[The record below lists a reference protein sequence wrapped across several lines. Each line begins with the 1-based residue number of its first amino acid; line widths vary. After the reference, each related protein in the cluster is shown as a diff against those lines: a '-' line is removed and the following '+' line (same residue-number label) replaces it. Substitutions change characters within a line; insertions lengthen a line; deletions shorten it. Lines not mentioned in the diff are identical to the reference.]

1 MHPSEQTP
9 QAAVMMYVLA
19 YVAGIAAFAIAARR
33 RGLATDG
40 IAVIAASALLAGALG
55 AQVTQMLLGGVP
67 GKSLLGGVASG
78 FVAVIL
84 VKRALGI
91 VRPTGD
97 LFAFAIATGETIGRI
112 GCFFAGCCYGKATH
126 AAWGVMQHDGLR
138 HPTQLYSAFAA
149 ATTLAI
155 IVVLERKRALPE
167 NGLFYVQ
174 GALLCAS
181 RFVIEYFREGPQ
193 AALGFTTAQI
203 ACAIGFAFFAYRLS
217 GLVARTS
224 AREDV
229 RVATQPG

>member
-1 MHPSEQTP
+1 MHPSAQTP
-9 QAAVMMYVLA
+9 PAAVAFYVLA
-19 YVAGIAAFAIAARR
+19 YVAGIAAFAIVAKR

-40 IAVIAASALLAGALG
+40 IAVIAAAALLAGALG
-55 AQVTQMLLGGVP
+55 AQVTQMLFGGVP

-97 LFAFAIATGETIGRI
+97 LFAFAIATGEAIGRI

-126 AAWGVMQHDGLR
+126 AAWGVMQHDELR
-138 HPTQLYSAFAA
+138 HPTQLYSSFAA

-167 NGLFYVQ
+167 NGIFYVQ
-174 GALLCAS
+174 GALLCAF
-181 RFVIEYFREGPQ
+181 RFGIEFYREGPV
-193 AALGFTTAQI
+193 AALGFTSAQI
-203 ACAIGFAFFAYRLS
+203 ACVLGFAFFAYRLS
-217 GLVARTS
+217 GLTARAAARVS
-224 AREDV
+224 AQ
-229 RVATQPG
+229 AG